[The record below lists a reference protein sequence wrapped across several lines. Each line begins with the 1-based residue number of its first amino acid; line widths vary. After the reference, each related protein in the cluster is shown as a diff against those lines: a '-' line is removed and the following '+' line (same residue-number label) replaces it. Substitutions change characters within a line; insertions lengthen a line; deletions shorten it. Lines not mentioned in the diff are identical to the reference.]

1 MAHALSLNEGK
12 IMDES
17 LTKSGR
23 KGLWVTAVILI
34 LTLVGFGSYKGW
46 QTYQESAEQ
55 ARMAE
60 IQAEVA
66 AQIEDQWGI
75 RIVHVAMVAEGGLLD
90 LRYQVTNPE
99 KAYDLFDAVENIPR
113 VIAEDGTEMGMNDDP
128 HTHDLEFGYQYFFIL
143 RNIGGAVTPGS
154 YVSVAVGD
162 TMLPYV
168 PVESS

>member
-1 MAHALSLNEGK
+1 
-12 IMDES
+12 MDETYQNQES
-17 LTKSGR
+17 SKGRR

-34 LTLVGFGSYKGW
+34 LALVGFGGYKGW
-46 QTYQESAEQ
+46 QIYQDRVEQ

-60 IQAEVA
+60 IQAEAA

-75 RIVHVAMVAEGGLLD
+75 RIVHVALVAQGGLLD

-99 KAYDLFDAVENIPR
+99 KAYDLFDAVEYIPR
-113 VIAEDGTEMGMNDDP
+113 VIAEDGTEMSMNDDP
-128 HTHDLEFGYQYFFIL
+128 HTHDLEFGYQYFFLL
-143 RNIGGAVTPGS
+143 RNIGGSVQPGS

-162 TMLPYV
+162 KVLPFV